1 MLKSTELL
9 LAPEYCLGRY
19 RGDPP
24 LLEADS
30 IVFCFF
36 NFKME
41 VCSLFLFV
49 DDVTTSEEEVEHGD
63 MSIVSL

>member
-1 MLKSTELL
+1 MLTSAELL
-9 LAPEYCLGRY
+9 LAPEYCRGRY

-24 LLEADS
+24 LLEVDS

-36 NFKME
+36 NFKMDA
-41 VCSLFLFV
+41 CSLFLFR
-49 DDVTTSEEEVEHGD
+49 DDVTTSGEEVDLEG